1 MEHWLD
7 IHKRQRKLTTLVE
20 NRAVYNVKNA
30 ELNIFETYEQ
40 AAKVQLIFDFP
51 VITSMLSGKKIM
63 HLTDEPSFEYF
74 PGESVIMPKGKPMLI
89 DFPIAEK
96 NNPTQCLALGID
108 ETKVKEVVYNF
119 NNLVAIEEENNSWSL
134 DESSSHLANNIEL
147 NQLLQRLMH
156 TFLSNTKSKDILLDL
171 MFQELIIR
179 LLQTK
184 AKNIFLQGKTN
195 ADTRIG
201 FILNYIK
208 ENLTHKNIT
217 VEHLATKA
225 YMSSSHFHK
234 KFKNTFGVSPIDYV
248 NSERVEFAKKLL
260 IKNKDMKIA
269 DVAFKSGF
277 NSISYFNRQFKKYEK
292 ITPSQYLKLIS

>member
-1 MEHWLD
+1 
-7 IHKRQRKLTTLVE
+7 
-20 NRAVYNVKNA
+20 
-30 ELNIFETYEQ
+30 
-40 AAKVQLIFDFP
+40 
-51 VITSMLSGKKIM
+51 
-63 HLTDEPSFEYF
+63 
-74 PGESVIMPKGKPMLI
+74 
-89 DFPIAEK
+89 
-96 NNPTQCLALGID
+96 
-108 ETKVKEVVYNF
+108 
-119 NNLVAIEEENNSWSL
+119 
-134 DESSSHLANNIEL
+134 
-147 NQLLQRLMH
+147 
-156 TFLSNTKSKDILLDL
+156 